1 MSGCTGEIRLLVHH
15 PGPALVVLAPELVK
29 KIRSLLSPLGLRL
42 EEGRGTFFVAGEK
55 ESEVMRVSSALSTA
69 LSGAVEGRR
78 DTVVLLEDADLSEV
92 EETLAGVQRVREQ
105 AARWRQAGL
114 PTRFPSDR
122 RNWDRMLEIL
132 LFIEEVPLPEERF
145 VRLLRR
151 AEELHAEALARDLQA
166 T

>member
-1 MSGCTGEIRLLVHH
+1 VG
-15 PGPALVVLAPELVK
+15 

-55 ESEVMRVSSALSTA
+55 ESEVMRISSVLSIA

-78 DTVVLLEDADLSEV
+78 EAVVLLEDADLSEV
-92 EETLAGVQRVREQ
+92 EETLAGVRRVREQ

-114 PTRFPSDR
+114 PTQFSSDR
-122 RNWDRMLEIL
+122 RNWDKLLEIL
-132 LFIEEVPLPEERF
+132 LLIEEVPLPEERF
-145 VRLLRR
+145 VRLLQR
-151 AEELHAEALARDLQA
+151 AGELHAEALARGLQA